1 MLWHL
6 FLEVL
11 LLSVALA
18 EKKYHWKSSY
28 GAYVLKISR
37 ETIMRLHRFM
47 MSIKDLLGLDQC
59 PEHYTKYVLGDSP
72 FCYRFYPNL
81 CTDWQKVRD
90 FCQYEGAD
98 LISLT
103 EDNFEFFRELASDLT
118 NNGCGNGSLW
128 VGLTDKEIEGNWR
141 FLNGEPLSL
150 RSSIWSSNANLHD
163 PNNDCAAMSAPDF
176 YLVAS
181 NCTISYSAICQIYL
195 NP

>member
-1 MLWHL
+1 MSWHL
-6 FLEVL
+6 FLML

-18 EKKYHWKSSY
+18 EAKPPRRNRYGSY
-28 GAYVLKISR
+28 VMKISR
-37 ETIMRLHRFM
+37 ETIIRLRNFM
-47 MSIKDLLGLDQC
+47 MNIGDLLGLDQC
-59 PEHYTKYVLGDSP
+59 PEHYTKYVIGDRP

-81 CTDWQKVRD
+81 CDDWQKVRD

-103 EDNFEFFRELASDLT
+103 EQNFKFFRELASDLT
-118 NNGCGNGSLW
+118 NHGCGNGSFW
-128 VGLTDKEIEGNWR
+128 VGLTDNKTEGNWM

-150 RSSIWSSNANLHD
+150 RSSIWSSNANLEN
-163 PNNDCAAMSAPDF
+163 PNNDCAAMMAPNF

-181 NCTISYSAICQIYL
+181 NCTTVHSAICQIYL